1 MKKLVFLLFAIVLIQ
16 SYGIYGAMQ
25 AQRII
30 YTCEVELGPLCYSWK
45 ANAFTKIV
53 GGENAEKMEK
63 KLKEAKESFEKDFLD
78 KFTKGSKENSKWADF
93 LDSVSETANE
103 GLDKAKE
110 AADKVIEG
118 MEE

>member
-16 SYGIYGAMQ
+16 SYGIYGAAQ

-30 YTCEVELGPLCYSWK
+30 YTCEVEVGPLCYAWK

-63 KLKEAKESFEKDFLD
+63 KLKEAKKSFEKDFLD
-78 KFTKGSKENSKWADF
+78 KFTNGSKDKSKWDDF
-93 LDSVSETANE
+93 LDSVSETASE
-103 GLDKAKE
+103 GFDKAKE
-110 AADKVIEG
+110 AADKVIDE
-118 MEE
+118 MEK